1 VIYTSFFLPLSLSG
15 KMRIRST
22 ITLLVLALTTCLV
35 THAKSK
41 RSAISNGNN
50 YIKLQDAYTQR
61 TLPGV
66 RGAEPYTETHFVLIW
81 NNKNPPE
88 TFYWRDGA
96 GSWIGCRIT
105 KATKLA
111 KENEAGIDYTI
122 ENIKLCN
129 IKKGDLLEVMPI
141 NGGKY
146 KAPVE
151 IPQKTTNTL
160 FFKTNKTNW
169 LAFPVK
175 EIKQKRDIAMP

>member
-1 VIYTSFFLPLSLSG
+1 MRTRSIIILSV
-15 KMRIRST
+15 
-22 ITLLVLALTTCLV
+22 LVLTACSV
-35 THAKSK
+35 TNAKSK
-41 RSAISNGNN
+41 KLAIGNGNS
-50 YIKLQDAYTQR
+50 YIKMQEAYTQR

-66 RGAEPYTETHFVLIW
+66 RGAEPYIETHFVLIW
-81 NNKNPPE
+81 NDKNPPE

-111 KENEAGIDYTI
+111 KENEAGIEYTI
-122 ENIKLCN
+122 ENIKLSD
-129 IKKGDLLEVMPI
+129 IKKGDLLEVMPVS
-141 NGGKY
+141 GGKY
-146 KAPVE
+146 KTPAG
-151 IPQKTTNTL
+151 IPQKSTNTL